1 MSLKLAPEPKY
12 KKLYSQLLKEHK
24 ELKLE
29 NDLLKDK
36 VFRLSNMIL
45 TNKTESVAV
54 HDGDLMVEVPK
65 HIVEWMLE
73 YNLPWQVFKCEEH
86 GDWITDL
93 DCFFPYFMDQC
104 KCNLCK

>member
-1 MSLKLAPEPKY
+1 MSLKLAPESKY

-54 HDGDLMVEVPK
+54 QDGDLMVEVPK

-73 YNLPWQVFKCEEH
+73 YNLPWQVFKCEDH

-93 DCFFPYFMDQC
+93 DCSFPYFMDQC